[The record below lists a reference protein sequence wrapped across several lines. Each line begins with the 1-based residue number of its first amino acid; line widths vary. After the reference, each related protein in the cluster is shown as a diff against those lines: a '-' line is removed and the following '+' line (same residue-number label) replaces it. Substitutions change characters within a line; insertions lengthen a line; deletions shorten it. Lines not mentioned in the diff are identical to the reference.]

1 MRLRLVS
8 FIAALLCCMSLYAQR
23 CEHVVQRGED
33 FSSIAQKY
41 GITVDELKASN
52 PSSSLCYVG
61 RKLLIPNPGQVVER
75 KPAKVEPFDYGL
87 ISSLG
92 DSVLTKTTTTTY
104 HVGEALW
111 KQKKYAQAMVYL
123 SSAAYGGDARA
134 YYPLGDCYSQSS
146 SENPDE
152 ETAATWYLKAVEG
165 MKEKTDVG
173 YYMPCLRLSKC
184 YLTGNGMTK
193 NVKQARHFYNE
204 YKRYAESSNG
214 AEAKQLQHDIAA
226 EEAAIAKA
234 ENEKRIAIA
243 KAEKAKREA
252 EQTRRRQEAL
262 AKANKQKVVAS
273 NNVANTSNRTVAN
286 NTSVSHSATNNNANS
301 VSTTRNNVQY
311 QRQANTQASAS
322 NGVQKWREEQGM
334 GCFVIVT
341 KYPNGNILRV
351 RYRICPNCKGGQRC
365 AGCYGTGRCGI
376 CKGQGGIVTSGY
388 GRYIPCGLC
397 GSSGVCSLCRGS
409 GRCAC
414 TAASEYPGYVIGS
427 TSAITPDGTTIRN
440 TAGYNGRDDKF
451 VITPPGGTSY
461 TFDDERSTGSS
472 SSRRSSSGSCSKCH
486 GTKYDPQA
494 MQYAAASTSGVRP
507 PYHSK
512 LGDHCPYCTSRADH
526 YHYPCSGC
534 MGTGHN

>member
-1 MRLRLVS
+1 MRLRIVS

-87 ISSLG
+87 VSSLG

-165 MKEKTDVG
+165 MKEKTDMG

-184 YLTGNGMTK
+184 YLTGKGMTK

-214 AEAKQLQHDIAA
+214 AEAKKLQHDIAA

-262 AKANKQKVVAS
+262 AKANKQRVVAS
-273 NNVANTSNRTVAN
+273 NNVANASNRTIAN

-322 NGVQKWREEQGM
+322 NGVQKWREELGM
-334 GCFVIVT
+334 GGFVIVT

-351 RYRICPNCKGGQRC
+351 RYRLCPNCKGGQMC
-365 AGCYGTGRCGI
+365 AGCYGSGRCGI

-409 GRCAC
+409 RRCAC
-414 TAASEYPGYVIGS
+414 TAASEYPGYVVGS

>member
-1 MRLRLVS
+1 
-8 FIAALLCCMSLYAQR
+8 MSLYAQR

-152 ETAATWYLKAVEG
+152 ETAATWYLKAVDG

-252 EQTRRRQEAL
+252 EQKRRRQEAL
-262 AKANKQKVVAS
+262 AKANKQRGVAS
-273 NNVANTSNRTVAN
+273 NNVANASNRTVAN
-286 NTSVSHSATNNNANS
+286 ITSVSHSATNNNAQS
-301 VSTTRNNVQY
+301 VSTTRNNVQN
-311 QRQANTQASAS
+311 QRQVNTQASAS
-322 NGVQKWREEQGM
+322 NGVQKWREE
-334 GCFVIVT
+334 
-341 KYPNGNILRV
+341 L
-351 RYRICPNCKGGQRC
+351 
-365 AGCYGTGRCGI
+365 
-376 CKGQGGIVTSGY
+376 
-388 GRYIPCGLC
+388 
-397 GSSGVCSLCRGS
+397 
-409 GRCAC
+409 
-414 TAASEYPGYVIGS
+414 
-427 TSAITPDGTTIRN
+427 
-440 TAGYNGRDDKF
+440 
-451 VITPPGGTSY
+451 
-461 TFDDERSTGSS
+461 
-472 SSRRSSSGSCSKCH
+472 
-486 GTKYDPQA
+486 
-494 MQYAAASTSGVRP
+494 
-507 PYHSK
+507 
-512 LGDHCPYCTSRADH
+512 
-526 YHYPCSGC
+526 
-534 MGTGHN
+534 